1 MSVPLSECRSPI
13 LKLATYFRSN
23 TEVWLWFW
31 RGGGAAG
38 RDLSCVVCP
47 TVKRMHPKVDIF
59 AIPSYAD
66 DMLCSIAAC
75 HVIFGMQSIVDAE
88 SSYNR

>member
-1 MSVPLSECRSPI
+1 M
-13 LKLATYFRSN
+13 
-23 TEVWLWFW
+23 
-31 RGGGAAG
+31 
-38 RDLSCVVCP
+38 CP